1 MGRSRSKWWNL
12 WNVPLV
18 CAQFQF
24 EIPAGMFEQMHGMG
38 GGHHRRRHP
47 SEQAPSGI
55 TENFNWLKATEWY
68 WNGWRNVRFG
78 ADGRFEAPTPD
89 CEQGA
94 CRWSTDEQYIYIRWG
109 QAGLHKMKPTKMEAA
124 EETKLK
130 GKRVQDGEK
139 CQASF
144 VSKDERDEDLDLY
157 EVLGLDD
164 ECEAK
169 EIKKNYRRLS
179 LKYHPDKCK
188 GDVTVPAEQGGAE
201 DGSDVM
207 SCEKMMNRVN
217 LAYEVLGDE
226 EKRILYDTG
235 GLESVKE
242 GVDDG
247 PQGGMDPFS
256 MLFGG
261 GGGQRRGG
269 GGKRG
274 PDARVELAVSLEDMY
289 LGNEVSAQISRRIVC
304 RKCAGRTD
312 GKCASCGRCPNEVR
326 MVQREMRPG
335 MLVQQQEEVPSKEKC
350 KNEETTLKAR
360 VEQGMDSGAEIK
372 FPRMSEQMP
381 GQIPGDV
388 VMTLKQKPHAR
399 FTRKGNDLYMDMVIS
414 LKEALL
420 GFTKYVDHLDTH
432 KVTIQQSKITK
443 PGEVKRI
450 KAEGM
455 PIKDFPSEKGDLFVK
470 FQFKMPNELS
480 TAQINLVNDLFP
492 SVVAA

>member
-1 MGRSRSKWWNL
+1 MALLKVASS
-12 WNVPLV
+12 
-18 CAQFQF
+18 QFQF
-24 EIPAGMFEQMHGMG
+24 EIPPGMFEQMHGMG
-38 GGHHRRRHP
+38 GGGHRRQR
-47 SEQAPSGI
+47 EAAPQGI
-55 TENFNWLKATEWY
+55 TEQFNWLKATEWN
-68 WNGWRNVRFG
+68 WNSWRNVRFG

-89 CEQGA
+89 CERGG
-94 CRWSTDEQYIYIRWG
+94 CRWTTDEQYIYVRWG
-109 QAGLHKMKPTKMEAA
+109 DAGLHKMRPTKMAA
-124 EETKLK
+124 EPETKLK
-130 GKRVQDGEK
+130 GKRVADGEK
-139 CQASF
+139 CQATF

-164 ECEAK
+164 EADQK
-169 EIKKNYRRLS
+169 EIKKSYRKLS

-188 GDVTVPAEQGGAE
+188 GEVEVGE
-201 DGSDVM
+201 DMM

-242 GVDDG
+242 GVDE
-247 PQGGMDPFS
+247 PQQGGMDPFS

-261 GGGQRRGG
+261 GGGRRGG
-269 GGKRG
+269 GNGKRG
-274 PDARVELAVSLEDMY
+274 PDARVELAASLEDMY

-350 KNEETTLKAR
+350 KIEETTLKAR
-360 VEQGMDSGAEIK
+360 VEQGMDAGAEIK

-388 VMTLKQKPHAR
+388 IMTLKQKPHPR

-414 LKEALL
+414 LKEALV
-420 GFTKYVDHLDTH
+420 GFTKHVDHLDSH
-432 KVTIQQSKITK
+432 KVTVQQTKITK

-450 KAEGM
+450 KNEGM
-455 PIKDFPSEKGDLFVK
+455 PIKDFPSERGDLFVK

-480 TAQINLVNDLFP
+480 QAQINLVNDLFP
-492 SVVAA
+492 VSSSSSS